1 VGEFNK
7 ISLDEFARAL
17 RFTDQVYNGPFSIK
31 HYGVPDRVNEGCR
44 LAEEMVMAMIDLTN
58 SNSMEE
64 YKITFSHYK
73 IIFSI
78 WILLYDPDLL
88 AEPKQ

>member
-1 VGEFNK
+1 MEEFNK

-17 RFTDQVYNGPFSIK
+17 KFTDQVFNGHSIE
-31 HYGVPDRVNEGCR
+31 HCEVPDRVNEGCR

-64 YKITFSHYK
+64 YKIAFSHYK

-78 WILLYDPDLL
+78 WILLNDPDLL